1 MAIEIVSFPINS
13 MVIFQFVMWT
23 FTRPGTNSYWMAW
36 SSTKL
41 WETSA
46 RHGWGEFHRW
56 DLLVDQVARLVGAL
70 GALGALLLVNAV
82 RLRSK
87 TPMFFRCVSS
97 IQNGGWSDG
106 WWMDLF
112 HLNRYDENWLVVWNI
127 FYFPINWEYSNHFNW
142 LIFFRG
148 VGEKPPTRSSI
159 SISTLTKNLPSPP
172 QLRTQNYTGEVYQA
186 MVTLEGQEEPG
197 DPDRAG
203 GTVCDATPNGS
214 QLRWWHFFSSCNR
227 GL

>member
-1 MAIEIVSFPINS
+1 
-13 MVIFQFVMWT
+13 MWT

-36 SSTKL
+36 SSTTKP
-41 WETSA
+41 WETSLA

-70 GALGALLLVNAV
+70 GALVVNAV

-127 FYFPINWEYSNHFNW
+127 FYFPIYWEYGNHFNW

-148 VGEKPPTRSSI
+148 VGSTTNQIFYFNQHVDEKPSFAATTEDAELHRGGVSSD
-159 SISTLTKNLPSPP
+159 
-172 QLRTQNYTGEVYQA
+172 
-186 MVTLEGQEEPG
+186 G
-197 DPDRAG
+197 DPRRARRAG
-203 GTVCDATPNGS
+203 GSRPS
-214 QLRWWHFFSSCNR
+214 R
-227 GL
+227 GNSLWCHPKR